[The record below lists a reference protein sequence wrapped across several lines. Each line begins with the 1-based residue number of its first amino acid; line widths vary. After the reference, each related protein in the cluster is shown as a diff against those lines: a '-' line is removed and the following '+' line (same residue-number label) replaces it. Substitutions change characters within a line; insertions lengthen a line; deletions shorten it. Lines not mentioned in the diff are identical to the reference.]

1 MRQKINPNCW
11 TGRTCLT
18 QIRRPSQIFKISAG
32 RSLSASAF
40 IGVFQ
45 TCFLPTRIFTFLLL
59 LNFQAVHQSPGRKG
73 GICMQNFLY
82 FLCRYGNVSQVPESQ
97 DRLAG
102 FRIFPQF
109 EANSWGQ
116 DKWSGLYLPARI
128 IVWNHHNYHH
138 CKCRLR
144 RIFYFF
150 QLKKFTQPNIDG
162 MSMFFLFLVRTWS
175 DVATVCLIQI
185 RCCTATVACSPG
197 VSLHELLRLT
207 WYLKTWIRCCSS
219 LHGVSLIQMSWR
231 KNACNCFFSRDLKY
245 CDCATALLP
254 HN

>member
-1 MRQKINPNCW
+1 MMNFIGSLFGGRGAYTSTTASPSAGGSAGAALSAILGPLMKQFRETEGTENSTEKIAQIWTKIGMRQKINPNCW
-11 TGRTCLT
+11 TGCTCLT

-102 FRIFPQF
+102 FRIFPRF
-109 EANSWGQ
+109 EGNSWGQ
-116 DKWSGLYLPARI
+116 DKWSGPYLPAGLSTHIITIIITGRLLGGKSSHSGDHKTYSEDFRI
-128 IVWNHHNYHH
+128 
-138 CKCRLR
+138 C
-144 RIFYFF
+144 
-150 QLKKFTQPNIDG
+150 T
-162 MSMFFLFLVRTWS
+162 
-175 DVATVCLIQI
+175 DV
-185 RCCTATVACSPG
+185 
-197 VSLHELLRLT
+197 LL
-207 WYLKTWIRCCSS
+207 
-219 LHGVSLIQMSWR
+219 
-231 KNACNCFFSRDLKY
+231 
-245 CDCATALLP
+245 
-254 HN
+254 